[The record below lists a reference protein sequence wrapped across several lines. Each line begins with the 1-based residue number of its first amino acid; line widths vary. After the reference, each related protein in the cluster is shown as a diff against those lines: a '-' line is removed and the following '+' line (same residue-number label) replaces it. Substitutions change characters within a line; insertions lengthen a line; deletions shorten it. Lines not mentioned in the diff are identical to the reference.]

1 MSSWTK
7 IWPAFATLGCPGWSA
22 NFLCTRPPIC
32 WAHLDGQH
40 PNFTVSKMVF
50 LNRKS
55 LINVTFIHMDA
66 LFTRYACIRLDGPST
81 LLIIKLIDVA
91 VQVISTYVPYYN
103 IKSEPRI
110 ILMKASPV
118 APERPPTAPLL
129 TDDVW
134 DFIQLCWRDHPPWR
148 PDADEVKEK
157 LKELVQQY
165 SREELQATLPAELE
179 YEAGLELD

>member
-1 MSSWTK
+1 
-7 IWPAFATLGCPGWSA
+7 
-22 NFLCTRPPIC
+22 
-32 WAHLDGQH
+32 
-40 PNFTVSKMVF
+40 MVF

-134 DFIQLCWRDHPPWR
+134 DFIQLCWRDYPPWR